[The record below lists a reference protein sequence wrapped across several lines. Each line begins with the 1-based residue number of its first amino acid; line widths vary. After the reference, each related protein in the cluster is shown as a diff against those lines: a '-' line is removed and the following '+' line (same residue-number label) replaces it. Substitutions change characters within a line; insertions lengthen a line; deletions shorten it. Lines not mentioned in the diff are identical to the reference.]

1 MFFCSSAVHEQ
12 NYILE
17 LLISKLAPDLFL
29 KAHFLLFVDVCVPL
43 LYQCLDSAP
52 SIQRFLSYALFIP
65 DVNKPSEGNTFDHQK
80 MACLCRVTEQ
90 FVLKQESSL
99 NTVLGM
105 SQMLGSIDA
114 TLQIEGETAACASK

>member
-1 MFFCSSAVHEQ
+1 M
-12 NYILE
+12 
-17 LLISKLAPDLFL
+17 
-29 KAHFLLFVDVCVPL
+29 LFVDVYCVPL
-43 LYQCLDSAP
+43 LFLCLDSAP

-65 DVNKPSEGNTFDHQK
+65 DVNKPSEGNTFDDQK
-80 MACLCRVTEQ
+80 MAYLRRVTEQ

-105 SQMLGSIDA
+105 SQILGSIDA